1 MKSVYQLWGLTPPS
15 PDWESLIQKTVY
27 LQNHHAAEAIICGL
41 GAPDHIYRRLRAIAE
56 SCNSKMYLWLPLF
69 SELDEIADFDPL
81 IDFRGNPFIASSKTN
96 GFRFRCPSSERNIR
110 IMLENYDKLLD
121 SSLFDGAF
129 LDRIRFPSFQ
139 YGISGIFSG
148 FCPSCT
154 TYYRSLGLDPEQL
167 RAACMRAEARIQAQE
182 ENPLGMIGFDG
193 TRWRF
198 ADKTLETFFDVLI
211 LSSPCFTCARM
222 HLQAFPMS
230 FVSWMI
236 RWSTIIRSCV
246 CLV

>member
-15 PDWESLIQKTVY
+15 TDWESLIQKTVY

-41 GAPDHIYRRLRAIAE
+41 GAPDHIYRRLRTIAD
-56 SCNSKMYLWLPLF
+56 SHNSKMYLWLPLF

-139 YGISGIFSG
+139 YGISGIFSC

-167 RAACMRAEARIQAQE
+167 RAACMRAEARILARE

-193 TRWRF
+193 TRWHF
-198 ADKTLETFFDVLI
+198 ADKVLEAFLMPDAVSLNGHF
-211 LSSPCFTCARM
+211 ARYA
-222 HLQAFPMS
+222 H
-230 FVSWMI
+230 I
-236 RWSTIIRSCV
+236 
-246 CLV
+246 